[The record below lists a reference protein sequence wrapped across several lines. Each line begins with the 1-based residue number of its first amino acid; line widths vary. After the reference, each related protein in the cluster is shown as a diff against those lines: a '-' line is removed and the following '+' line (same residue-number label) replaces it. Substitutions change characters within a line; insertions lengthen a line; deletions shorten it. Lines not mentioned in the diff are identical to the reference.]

1 MRRHV
6 PFLLSEKA
14 DPQTPL
20 PFIRSVTARHA
31 EVEKAG
37 HVNSGRLK
45 THLGMN
51 SAYFLQEINKI
62 GYWWDWGGGSD

>member
-6 PFLLSEKA
+6 PFLLSKQA
-14 DPQTPL
+14 DPHTPL

-31 EVEKAG
+31 VVEKAG
-37 HVNSGRLK
+37 RVNSDRLK
-45 THLGMN
+45 KHLGLN

-62 GYWWDWGGGSD
+62 GSWWDRGRGPD